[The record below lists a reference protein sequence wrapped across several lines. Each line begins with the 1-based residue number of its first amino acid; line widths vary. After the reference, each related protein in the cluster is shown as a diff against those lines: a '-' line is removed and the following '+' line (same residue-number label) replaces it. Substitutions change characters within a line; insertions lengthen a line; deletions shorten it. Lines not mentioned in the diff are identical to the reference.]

1 MPWVQS
7 KMVRFVLFCFA
18 LRLRLRLRAADK
30 SARLLYTAVPA
41 DSLSCFLCARLVS

>member
-18 LRLRLRLRAADK
+18 LRLRLRAADK